1 MITQFVCVDDECPNK
16 GIVYRMEDA
25 NPVAVCG
32 GCKQDLIGKPEQEE
46 ENNG

>member
-1 MITQFVCVDDECPNK
+1 MIIQFVCVDDKCPNN

-25 NPVAVCG
+25 NSVAMCG
-32 GCKQDLIGKPEQEE
+32 GCKQDLIGTPEQEE